1 MWGLY
6 KGFGV
11 NPSVTLQKE
20 SKLEYTAFFF
30 NKQLIFRVKRYW
42 LDFLYL
48 RSKMCIQMVYLN
60 NLFMLLLKRFLK
72 WIINMLL

>member
-60 NLFMLLLKRFLK
+60 NLFMSQLKMFSK
-72 WIINMLL
+72 WINMLL

>member
-20 SKLEYTAFFF
+20 SKLEYTTCFL
-30 NKQLIFRVKRYW
+30 QIIVFREKRYW
-42 LDFLYL
+42 QDFLYL
-48 RSKMCIQMVYLN
+48 LSKMCIQMVYLN
-60 NLFMLLLKRFLK
+60 NLFMSQLKMFSK
-72 WIINMLL
+72 WINMLL